1 MLTLNKFYNSMKKTK
16 LISLA
21 IVASLILLFSCK
33 SKTSETSATSENS
46 AATETATPKGKY
58 AIKSGIVEYKTQMM
72 GMDMKQTITFDD
84 YGQKEATDVEANMM
98 GVKIHTVTITKDG
111 FIYTLDMEKKTGTKI
126 SGKSPDIDFENLSEQ
141 MVKDMN
147 LKKEGTEEYL
157 GKTCEKM
164 SIDYTKMKMKGTF
177 LVYKGVALK
186 SDTDMG
192 TMKVNLI
199 GEKFEENPSIPASK
213 FEIPADIK
221 IIEN

>member
-1 MLTLNKFYNSMKKTK
+1 MKTNK
-16 LISLA
+16 LITLA
-21 IVASLILLFSCK
+21 LLASATLLFSCK
-33 SKTSETSATSENS
+33 SKTSETPATSENP
-46 AATETATPKGKY
+46 AATESATPKGKY
-58 AIKSGIVEYKTQMM
+58 AIKSGIVEYKSQVM
-72 GMDMKQTITFDD
+72 GMDMKQTLTFDD
-84 YGQKEATDVEANMM
+84 YGAKEATDMEMDMM
-98 GVKIHTVTITKDG
+98 GVKMHTVTITKDG

-126 SGKSPDIDFENLSEQ
+126 SGKSPDIDFENLSEE

-186 SDTDMG
+186 SETDMG

-199 GEKFEENPSIPASK
+199 GERFEENPSIPASK

-221 IIEN
+221 IAAAK